1 MSDRR
6 DSDNPR
12 WKSAL
17 LGLADP
23 AERGYDAVK
32 RRLSG
37 RFDRDD
43 PVQIL
48 PYRGF
53 GTSERALLSGRVLQ
67 NEPVGA
73 AGEKDSVWKNLGNMW
88 KRFESDEVPHARLRA
103 GFRGWSGEVV
113 ADEEGYFRIEA
124 RPAAPPEPGR
134 LWHDLDLEL
143 LDPAYPGVR
152 ATGSVLVPPQDAEF
166 GVISDIDDTVV
177 ETGVTKRLVMA
188 RTVFL
193 GNART
198 RLPFKGVAAFYD
210 ALCQGVTPGCNNP
223 IFFVSSSPWNLY
235 DLLIEFM
242 ELQSIPRG
250 PLLLRDFGLD
260 RRKLFHAPSPEH
272 KLRCIRP
279 ILDLYSHLRFILIGD
294 SGEQDPE
301 IYRQVVREYPGR
313 ILAIYIRRIGTALGR
328 DDRVL
333 ELAKEIRDEGVPML
347 LVPDTEAAAVHA
359 ADSGWIRWA
368 KVPEVHE
375 EKVKDETAPSPTE
388 VALKTDAGAGPSS
401 GPS

>member
-6 DSDNPR
+6 DSGSPR
-12 WKSAL
+12 WKNAL

-23 AERGYDAVK
+23 VERGYDTVK
-32 RRLSG
+32 RRLAN

-43 PVQIL
+43 PIQIL

-53 GTSERALLSGRVLQ
+53 GTPERVLLSGRVLQ
-67 NEPVGA
+67 DEPIGA

-88 KRFESDEVPHARLRA
+88 KRFESDELPHARLRA
-103 GFRGWSGEVV
+103 SFQGWRGEVV
-113 ADEEGYFRIEA
+113 ADEEGYFQVDA
-124 RPAAPPEPGR
+124 RPAEPPAPGR
-134 LWHDLDLEL
+134 LWHDVDLEL
-143 LDPAYPGVR
+143 LDVPGVR
-152 ATGSVLVPPQDAEF
+152 ASGSVLVPPQEAEF
-166 GVISDIDDTVV
+166 GVISDIDDTVI
-177 ETGVTKRLVMA
+177 ETGVTRRLVMA

-198 RLPFKGVAAFYD
+198 RLPFKGVAAFYQ
-210 ALCQGVTPGCNNP
+210 ALCDGVTPRCANP

-260 RRKLFHAPSPEH
+260 RRKIFHTPSAAH
-272 KLRCIRP
+272 KLGCIRP
-279 ILDLYSHLRFILIGD
+279 ILDLYPRLKFILIGD
-294 SGEQDPE
+294 SGERDPE

-313 ILAIYIRRIGTALGR
+313 ILAVYIRRIGSALGR
-328 DDRVL
+328 DDSVL
-333 ELAKEIRDEGVPML
+333 GLAKEVREEGVPML

-359 ADSGWIRWA
+359 ADSGWIRWNRIQ
-368 KVPEVHE
+368 EVHE
-375 EKVKDETAPSPTE
+375 EKVKDETAPSPAE
-388 VALKTDAGAGPSS
+388 AALKADAGDGPS
-401 GPS
+401 